1 VSKRVLCFYPLEADV
16 RDRLRSLSPALEIVY
31 MEPDAQTSVDA
42 LRDGAADALLANYCP
57 ADLGRVPSLRWL
69 ATVGAGVEHLRAL
82 DPWSRGITVTN
93 GSGLHAVSI
102 AEYVMAGMLTF
113 SQKSA
118 ERRQNHAAHGWPGA
132 WTEEWKGLIGTSLR
146 GRTLT
151 IVGYGSIGRAVAG
164 AARGLGMRVIAIK
177 ARPSLRQDL
186 GYAAPGVGDP
196 DGVIP
201 ERMVGTAEI
210 ATCFAQSD
218 YVVLAMPLTKSTD
231 RIIDRT
237 ALMALPKHAVL
248 INVGRGKV
256 LDEDALIDRLR
267 RGGIRGAVLD
277 VASIEPV
284 PTDSTWWDVP
294 NLVLT
299 PHVSA
304 INDPVGWWN
313 LVAGLM
319 VENLS
324 RYAGSRE
331 LVNVVDGAA
340 GY

>member
-1 VSKRVLCFYPLEADV
+1 VLCFYPLASDV
-16 RDRLRSLSPALEIVY
+16 RDRLRSLSPALDIVY
-31 MEPDAQTSVDA
+31 MEPDAQSSVDA
-42 LRDGAADALLANYCP
+42 MRDETVEALLANYCP
-57 ADLGRVPSLRWL
+57 TDPRRVPSLRWL
-69 ATVGAGVEHLRAL
+69 AMVGAGVEHLRAI

-102 AEYVMAGMLTF
+102 AEYAMAGMLAF

-118 ERRQNHAAHGWPGA
+118 ERRQNQTAHGWPAA
-132 WTEEWKGLIGTSLR
+132 WTEDWKGLLGTSLR

-164 AARGLGMRVIAIK
+164 AARGFGMRVIAVK
-177 ARPSLRQDL
+177 ARPSLRSDL

-201 ERMVGTAEI
+201 ERIVGTPEI
-210 ATCFAQSD
+210 ATCFAESD

-237 ALMALPKHAVL
+237 TLAALPKHSVL
-248 INVGRGKV
+248 INVARGKV
-256 LDEDALIDRLR
+256 LDEDALIDVLR
-267 RGGIRGAVLD
+267 RGDIRGAVLD
-277 VASIEPV
+277 VASTEPV
-284 PTDSTWWDVP
+284 PADSAWWDVP

-304 INDPVGWWN
+304 INDPVGWWS

-319 VENLS
+319 IENLS
-324 RYAGSRE
+324 RYADGRE